1 MQTFGRRTIY
11 SEYTEEKLLAGT
23 LEEQAEKVR
32 TILLSAIPIHD
43 QNKTE
48 CMYLQNYYNG
58 DQDIYYNKQK
68 HTRTEIDNR
77 TVENW
82 AYAFVDFKKAFLLGK
97 AIQYVN
103 LGGEDND
110 EISLLNDFCR
120 IAGKKSKDID
130 LYEDILVYGR
140 GYRGIF
146 TNTNKE
152 EAEDLPFNIVNCDPA
167 RTEVVYS
174 SKIGNERLFEF
185 IESDMQYADRVIN
198 ENGSIEDKIISYSD
212 YTVYTKN
219 YRFVFSAKAGNLVLI
234 PEETRPNMIKK
245 HLITESFIH
254 RSRLSIIELGKDIF
268 NDINY
273 LESLDKD
280 DMEQFVNAIMIF
292 TNVKIDAKGLEM
304 IKELGACVVNSTDQK
319 KASVDLLQ
327 QRLKA
332 GDTQV
337 YYTRL
342 VNSLH
347 QILGVPLASDN
358 GSIESGDTGKAR
370 ITGQGYLSSGIRIS
384 NDETKFSDADLKS
397 VDVMLAIC
405 KDKDNSGI
413 KDLKLTKIQPQ
424 FQIDMSENML
434 VKTQS
439 LQNLYD
445 CQIPRKFAN
454 SIIGLFP
461 DPNAVTAEQEK
472 IYGKE
477 GEEEEEETTDNT
489 NPFAPSG
496 KNGTKEDNGMS
507 TNDKI
512 NKQNKDI
519 TKVIQNEIQ
528 GN

>member
-1 MQTFGRRTIY
+1 MQTFGRTTLF
-11 SEYTEEKLLAGT
+11 SEHTEETLLAGS
-23 LEEQAEKVR
+23 LKEQAER
-32 TILLSAIPIHD
+32 IRQILINAIPIHET
-43 QNKTE
+43 NKSE
-48 CMYLQNYYNG
+48 CLYLLDFYSGN
-58 DQDIYYNKQK
+58 QDIYRDKQK
-68 HTRTEIDNR
+68 HTRPEIDNR

-97 AIQYVN
+97 PIQYVN
-103 LGGEDND
+103 LGGEHNE
-110 EISLLNDFCR
+110 EISALNDFARCS
-120 IAGKKSKDID
+120 GKKSKDID
-130 LYEDILVYGR
+130 LYEDVLINGR
-140 GYRGIF
+140 GYRAVF
-146 TNTNKE
+146 KNLKKD
-152 EAEDLPFNIVNCDPA
+152 AEIPFEIINCDPA

-174 SKIGNERLFEF
+174 SKLGNEQLFSF
-185 IESDMQYADRVIN
+185 AESDMQYTTKVVN
-198 ENGSIEDKIISYSD
+198 EDGVEEEITIDYSD
-212 YTVYTKN
+212 YTVYTSKN
-219 YRFVFSAKAGNLVLI
+219 KFVFSGKNGELEWLKD
-234 PEETRPNMIKK
+234 ETKSNTIQE
-245 HLITESFIH
+245 HLITEYYIN
-254 RSRLSIIELGKDIF
+254 RQRLSLIELGKDIF

-292 TNVKIDAKGLEM
+292 TNVKIDENGLNM
-304 IKELGACVVNSTDQK
+304 IKELGACCLNSTDQK
-319 KASVDLLQ
+319 KAGVDLLQ

-342 VNSLH
+342 LNSLH
-347 QILGVPLASDN
+347 QILGVPQASDN
-358 GSIESGDTGKAR
+358 GSIETGDTGKAR
-370 ITGQGYLSSGIRIS
+370 LTGQGYLSSGIRIQ
-384 NDETKFSDADLKS
+384 NDETKFGDADLKS
-397 VDVMLAIC
+397 LNVILKFC
-405 KDKDNSGI
+405 KDAENSGI
-413 KDLKLTKIQPQ
+413 KNLKITKIQPQ

-477 GEEEEEETTDNT
+477 GEQEMQ
-489 NPFAPSG
+489 NPIFGQNKP
-496 KNGTKEDNGMS
+496 NGMK

-512 NKQNKDI
+512 NQQNKNI
-519 TKVIQNEIQ
+519 TKVMQNEIQ

>member
-1 MQTFGRRTIY
+1 MQTFGRTTIY
-11 SEYTEEKLLAGT
+11 SEHTEETLLSGSLA
-23 LEEQAEKVR
+23 EQAER
-32 TILLSAIPIHD
+32 IRQILINAIPIHEA
-43 QNKTE
+43 NRAE
-48 CMYLQNYYNG
+48 CLYLLNYYCG
-58 DQDIYYNKQK
+58 DQDIYREKQK
-68 HTRTEIDNR
+68 HTRPEIDNR

-82 AYAFVDFKKAFLLGK
+82 AYAFIDFKKAFLLGK
-97 AIQYVN
+97 PIQYVN
-103 LGGEDND
+103 LGGEHNE
-110 EISLLNDFCR
+110 EISILNDFVRCS
-120 IAGKKSKDID
+120 GKKSKDID
-130 LYEDILVYGR
+130 LYEDVLTYGR
-140 GYRGIF
+140 GFRAIF
-146 TNTNKE
+146 KNIKE
-152 EAEDLPFNIVNCDPA
+152 NAEIPFEIINCDPA

-174 SKIGNERLFEF
+174 SKMGNEQLFSF
-185 IESDMQYADRVIN
+185 SESDMQYTTTIVN
-198 ENGSIEDKIISYSD
+198 EDGVEEEITVYYND
-212 YTVYTKN
+212 YTVYTRN
-219 YRFVFSAKAGNLVLI
+219 NRFVFSAKSGELELVE
-234 PEETRPNMIKK
+234 EETKSNVIKE
-245 HLITESFIH
+245 HLIQEYFVN
-254 RSRLSIIELGKDIF
+254 RPRLSMIELGKDIF

-332 GDTQV
+332 TDTQV

-342 VNSLH
+342 LNSLH
-347 QILGVPLASDN
+347 QILGVPQASDN
-358 GSIESGDTGKAR
+358 GNIETGDTGKAR
-370 ITGQGYLSSGIRIS
+370 LTGQGYLSSGIRIQ
-384 NDETKFSDADLKS
+384 NDETKFGDADLKTLN
-397 VDVMLAIC
+397 VILKFC
-405 KDKDNSGI
+405 KDKENSGI
-413 KDLKLTKIQPQ
+413 KQLKITKIQPQ

-477 GEEEEEETTDNT
+477 GEEMQNSMFGQ
-489 NPFAPSG
+489 NKP
-496 KNGTKEDNGMS
+496 NGMS

-512 NKQNKDI
+512 NQQNKNI
-519 TKVIQNEIQ
+519 TKVMQNEIQ

>member
-1 MQTFGRRTIY
+1 MKTLGRQTIF
-11 SEYTEEKLLAGT
+11 SDLTEEEILSGS
-23 LEEQAEKVR
+23 LEEQAEKIKNIMINAISLHNVNKQECLY
-32 TILLSAIPIHD
+32 LLD
-43 QNKTE
+43 
-48 CMYLQNYYNG
+48 YYKGN
-58 DQDIYYNKQK
+58 QDIYREKQK
-68 HTRTEIDNR
+68 LTRTEINNK

-82 AYAFVDFKKAFLLGK
+82 AYAFIDFKKAFLLGK
-97 AIQYVN
+97 PIQYVN
-103 LGGEDND
+103 LGGEHNE
-110 EISLLNDFCR
+110 EISTLNDYVRC
-120 IAGKKSKDID
+120 AGKKTKDID
-130 LYEDILVYGR
+130 LYEDVLINGR
-140 GYRGIF
+140 GYRAIF
-146 TNTNKE
+146 KNLKKDE
-152 EAEDLPFNIVNCDPA
+152 EIPFEIINCDPSK
-167 RTEVVYS
+167 TEVVYS
-174 SKIGNERLFEF
+174 SKIGNEQLFSF
-185 IESDMQYADRVIN
+185 IESDMQYTTTVVNEDGVKQEIVIN
-198 ENGSIEDKIISYSD
+198 YND
-212 YTVYTKN
+212 YTVYTRN
-219 YRFVFSAKAGNLVLI
+219 NRFVFSNKNGELEYIKEKSKPNVL
-234 PEETRPNMIKK
+234 KK
-245 HLITESFIH
+245 HLIKEYYVN
-254 RSRLSIIELGKDIF
+254 RSRLSLIELGKDLF

-292 TNVKIDAKGLEM
+292 TNVKITAEGLDM

-342 VNSLH
+342 LNSLH
-347 QILGVPLASDN
+347 QILGVPQASDN
-358 GSIESGDTGKAR
+358 GSIETGDTGKAR
-370 ITGQGYLSSGIRIS
+370 LTGQGYLSSGIRIQ
-384 NDETKFSDADLKS
+384 NDETNFGDCDLS
-397 VDVMLAIC
+397 SLDVILKIC
-405 KDKDNSGI
+405 KEKENSGI
-413 KDLKLTKIQPQ
+413 KDLKITKIQPQ

-477 GEEEEEETTDNT
+477 GEETEMENQ
-489 NPFAPSG
+489 PFSQSQQ
-496 KNGTKEDNGMS
+496 NGVK

-512 NKQNKDI
+512 NQQNKNI
-519 TKVIQNEIQ
+519 TKVMQNEIQ